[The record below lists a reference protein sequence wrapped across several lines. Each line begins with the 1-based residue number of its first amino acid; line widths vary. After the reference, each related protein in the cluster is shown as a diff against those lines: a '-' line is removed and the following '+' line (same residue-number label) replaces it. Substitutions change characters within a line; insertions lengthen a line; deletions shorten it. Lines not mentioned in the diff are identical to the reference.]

1 MLVIVEY
8 NNNILNTLKE
18 LLGYSPIIYTF
29 GEMFSKYKNSVKKG
43 KKNLATEEIFSL
55 SYDSLLSDLKKS
67 VWVSIDK
74 EELPL
79 INKQLKVLEI
89 CD

>member
-8 NNNILNTLKE
+8 NNNILNILKE

-55 SYDSLLSDLKKS
+55 SYDSLLSNLKKS
-67 VWVSIDK
+67 IWVSIDK

>member
-8 NNNILNTLKE
+8 NNNILNILKE

-67 VWVSIDK
+67 IWVSIDK